1 MAEVGHHITHFSDWT
16 LVLLTVLAVSLVLFF
31 RRGGE
36 QYRPFW
42 RLPLYTKAR
51 EWSSAFNPFKS
62 RRLNDLWLAA
72 GGFLTLGLAILL
84 MRHGHH
90 LEELPLLWPDYLR
103 ILLLL
108 AGVFLVKNLLSSL
121 TGSIFEQTA
130 PLTASQNIQFA
141 YLSWLQ
147 LPLWP
152 LCLLMLLWPEAAQ
165 VWTYILGATI
175 ALGVLSGWFQ
185 SARVTLLLPPHLGYN
200 IFYLCALEITPV
212 AYLLFMLKSV

>member
-1 MAEVGHHITHFSDWT
+1 MAEVGPHITHFSDWS
-16 LVLLTVLAVSLVLFF
+16 LILLLSLAVGLVLFF
-31 RRGGE
+31 RRDRE

-51 EWSSAFNPFKS
+51 EWSSAFNPFK
-62 RRLNDLWLAA
+62 RQRLNDLWLATS
-72 GGFLTLGLAILL
+72 GFLTLGLAILL
-84 MRHGHH
+84 LRHAHQ
-90 LEELPLLWPDYLR
+90 LEKLPLLWPDYLR

-121 TGSIFEQTA
+121 TGSVFAQTT

-152 LCLLMLLWPEAAQ
+152 LCLLMLLWPEAALL
-165 VWTYILGATI
+165 WSYLLGGTI
-175 ALGVLSGWFQ
+175 ALGVLSGWMQ
-185 SARVTLLLPPHLGYN
+185 SARVTLFLAPHLGYN
-200 IFYLCALEITPV
+200 IFYLCTLEISPV
-212 AYLLFMLKSV
+212 AYLLFILKSV